1 MIAEWFGWLGD
12 VLPILLLLPLI
23 WIIGGFFADSI
34 RRPDP
39 LPSKPTTRKDL
50 IFNALSDM
58 FLLGVWAYF
67 LANEV
72 RDPDGSRLLM
82 GGFVIGIVV
91 LTYQIIRTL
100 WEAYTLD
107 PEGTASPRA

>member
-1 MIAEWFGWLGD
+1 M
-12 VLPILLLLPLI
+12 
-23 WIIGGFFADSI
+23 S
-34 RRPDP
+34 
-39 LPSKPTTRKDL
+39 
-50 IFNALSDM
+50 ALSDL
-58 FLLGVWAYF
+58 FLVGMWAYF
-67 LANEV
+67 LMDEI

-100 WEAYTLD
+100 MEAYKLD

>member
-23 WIIGGFFADSI
+23 WIIGGFFAESI

-39 LPSKPTTRKDL
+39 LPSKPTTRMGL
-50 IFNALSDM
+50 VMSALSDL
-58 FLLGVWAYF
+58 FLVGVWAY
-67 LANEV
+67 LLIDEM
-72 RDPDGSRLLM
+72 REPDGSRLLM
-82 GGFVIGIVV
+82 GGFAIGILV

-100 WEAYTLD
+100 LEAFTFD
-107 PEGTASPRA
+107 REGTASPRA

>member
-1 MIAEWFGWLGD
+1 MTTEWFGWLGN
-12 VLPILLLLPLI
+12 VLPILLLLSLI

-39 LPSKPTTRKDL
+39 LPSKPTTRTGL
-50 IFNALSDM
+50 VMSALSD
-58 FLLGVWAYF
+58 LVLVGLWAYF
-67 LANEV
+67 LKEEL

-100 WEAYTLD
+100 IEAYADRSL
-107 PEGTASPRA
+107 RART